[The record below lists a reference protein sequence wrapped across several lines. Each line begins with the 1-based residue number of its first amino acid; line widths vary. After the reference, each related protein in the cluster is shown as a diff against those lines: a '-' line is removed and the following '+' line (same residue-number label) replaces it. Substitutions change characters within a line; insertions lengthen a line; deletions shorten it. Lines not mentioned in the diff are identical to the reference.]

1 MSKEDRESELSEVYR
16 TSTSLDLT
24 NKKVLI
30 IDDVTTTG
38 TTMIEAAKVLK
49 EYEESVKLYSY
60 CLCKTS
66 RNVNAN
72 DDFEM

>member
-1 MSKEDRESELSEVYR
+1 L
-16 TSTSLDLT
+16 L

-38 TTMIEAAKVLK
+38 ATIKEVARALK
-49 EYEESVKLYSY
+49 NQYSSVKLYSY

-66 RNVNAN
+66 EDHLAITTHNNHF
-72 DDFEM
+72 DDFL